1 MTLNELE
8 RQCVE
13 TLRTG
18 DYPPVARGDAPED
31 WLIFGL
37 DVMLY
42 AGRLVR
48 ESRLASAVDLGY
60 KVDGSPA
67 TLLEERIERELES
80 RLEVFAPGAVV
91 VGEETGGT
99 LPEDGVAVAIDPVD
113 GTWSFLSR
121 TETLATVVAAFRD
134 GEVFLAMVANP
145 ATGEVGYAV
154 RGDGT
159 RLLQLPVFGA
169 DACATDLPMQRLDSG
184 ATLVNAQPGRQSA
197 PLVAALYE
205 AWHDGNVRFV
215 RSPGG
220 SPSWALLEAA
230 KGAYVYVNLWG
241 KRRAEAFDLAAG
253 VLLVEG
259 AGGKVVDLEGNPID
273 PVHHEG
279 PFVAS
284 VDETKRREVVQIVR
298 GVPDLAAG
306 V

>member
-8 RQCVE
+8 RHCLE
-13 TLRTG
+13 TLLTG
-18 DYPPVARGDAPED
+18 DNGPVPTGEARED
-31 WLIFGL
+31 WITFGL
-37 DVMLY
+37 HVMVY

-60 KVDGSPA
+60 KADGSPV

-80 RLEVFAPGAVV
+80 RLRLFALGAVV
-91 VGEETGGT
+91 VGEETGGS
-99 LPEDGVAVAIDPVD
+99 LPEVGIGVAIDPVD

-121 TETLATVVAAFRD
+121 TETLATVMAVFRD
-134 GEVFLAMVANP
+134 GDVFLGMAVNP

-154 RGDGT
+154 RGGGA

-169 DACATDLPMQRLDSG
+169 EAFAADLPMPRMDSG
-184 ATLVNAQPGRQSA
+184 ATLVNVQPGQPSG
-197 PLVAALYE
+197 PLVAALYQ
-205 AWHDGNVRFV
+205 AWHGGEVRFV

-230 KGAYVYVNLWG
+230 KGSYVYVNLWG

-259 AGGKVVDLEGNPID
+259 AGGKVVDLNGKPID

-284 VDETKRREVVQIVR
+284 VEEESRHTVIEIVR
-298 GVPDLAAG
+298 GVPGLAPG
-306 V
+306 R